1 MDNELT
7 SAKDKSFS
15 ASDIG
20 DYIHQIAEIEK
31 DIFTMEETVS
41 CLKKESEELKNSKKE
56 LDEPYVF
63 TYEKAPY
70 TKKPS
75 LLAKIWNEGE
85 GCFWLISGFGIA
97 FSAVFFTLEA
107 FVGGIWAGIICAFI
121 IAVSILLKVLLNQK
135 AKKNH
140 DIREAEKEKTIIAEN
155 RQKIKKYEAEVA
167 AAEKDYA
174 AACKKANAIDE
185 QIKIINNS
193 LVSLKDIRNKLYS
206 LEVIP
211 PDYRTM
217 DCVYGLNYIFRNDLA
232 DTVRDAI
239 LLYEDRVYKGEV
251 IKGMGLI
258 LSQLKSLDNKMTY
271 LTDDIHAINRNIAYM
286 SQDISLLLDTQLQ
299 NSKTLKSILN
309 ESKATKYATET
320 IQRHSEEAKKYYGY

>member
-7 SAKDKSFS
+7 IAKGKSFS

-20 DYIHQIAEIEK
+20 DYIHQLADIEK
-31 DIFTMEETVS
+31 DIFTMEETAN
-41 CLKKESEELKNSKKE
+41 CLKKESEELKGSKRTIR
-56 LDEPYVF
+56 EPYIEAL
-63 TYEKAPY
+63 EKSEPMGLGLAITVVVICSAPIF
-70 TKKPS
+70 
-75 LLAKIWNEGE
+75 L
-85 GCFWLISGFGIA
+85 IA
-97 FSAVFFTLEA
+97 FFF
-107 FVGGIWAGIICAFI
+107 GGLKAGIIGAAIGAI
-121 IAVSILLKVLLNQK
+121 ISLFAIIGVK
-135 AKKNH
+135 AEEK
-140 DIREAEKEKTIIAEN
+140 EQAEKEKTIIAEN

-193 LVSLKDIRNKLYS
+193 LVSLKDIRNNLYS